1 MFAARSS
8 LPYVSAMPAPA
19 PIRSPCV
26 LVCVMDDESGL
37 CLGCFRTLDE
47 VAGWSGLTPEGRD
60 SVMDELPSRRS
71 RINPQK
77 LG

>member
-1 MFAARSS
+1 
-8 LPYVSAMPAPA
+8 MPAQPPA

-47 VAGWSGLTPEGRD
+47 VAGWSGLDPGVRD
-60 SVMDELPSRRS
+60 RVMEALPSRRG
-71 RINPQK
+71 RIRPEK
-77 LG
+77 LAPG